1 MRQGLVFVG
10 GLRTP
15 MAEYNGHLA
24 HLSAVDLGVLAS
36 RAVLKQSGVRP
47 EEIDHV
53 VFGNVLQTSSDA
65 IYLSRH
71 IALNAGVPIEVPA
84 LTVNRLCG
92 SGFQSI
98 VSGAHMILLD
108 EASVVLAGGTE
119 SMSQAPHVV
128 RGARQ
133 GLRLGHAPFSDTLME
148 SLHDSYC
155 DLPMAVTAENLA
167 EQWGVS
173 RHDQDAYS
181 VRSQDAADDAWSAGR
196 MSEEVE
202 PVTLKDR
209 KKGEYAFAEDTHRK
223 PGTTIETL
231 AGLRPAF
238 RKDGTVTGGNASGI
252 VDGAAAVVLARE
264 DAAKEKGWPI
274 LGYLRGWSYSAVDPS
289 IMGFGPVPA
298 IRKLLEAEGLTKDAI
313 DLYEINEAFAAQ
325 YLACEK
331 ALELDRRTVNVN
343 GGAIALGHPL
353 GATGTRLTI
362 TLLMEMKRRGARL
375 GIASACIG
383 GGQGMALLL
392 ESA

>member
-1 MRQGLVFVG
+1 MREGLVFVG

-24 HLSAVDLGVLAS
+24 PLSAVDLGVVAS
-36 RAVLKQSGVRP
+36 TAVMAKAGVRP
-47 EEIDHV
+47 EDIDHV

-71 IALNAGVPIEVPA
+71 IALKAGVPIDVPA

-119 SMSQAPHVV
+119 SMSQSPHVV

-167 EQWGVS
+167 EQWGIS
-173 RHDQDAYS
+173 REDQDAYS
-181 VRSQDAADDAWSAGR
+181 VRSQNAADDAWTSGR
-196 MSEEVE
+196 MAEEIE
-202 PVTLKDR
+202 PVALRDR
-209 KKGEYAFAEDTHRK
+209 KRGEYAFAEDTHRK
-223 PGTTIETL
+223 PGTTVETL
-231 AGLRPAF
+231 GRLRPAF
-238 RKDGTVTGGNASGI
+238 RKDGSVTGGNASGI
-252 VDGAAAVVLARE
+252 VDGAAAMILAKEDVARE
-264 DAAKEKGWPI
+264 KEWPI
-274 LGYLRGWSYSAVDPS
+274 MGYLRGWSYSAVDPS

-298 IRKLLEAEGLTKDAI
+298 IRKLLEAEGLAKDSI
-313 DLYEINEAFAAQ
+313 DLFEVNEAFAAQ

-331 ALELDRRTVNVN
+331 ALELEREKVNVN

-362 TLLMEMKRRGARL
+362 TLLKEMKRRGSRL

-383 GGQGMALLL
+383 GGQGMALLV